1 MIKVWMD
8 NEPDGGYTKTF
19 VGASGWRE
27 GLPIVT
33 EDWANGTSGAERKR
47 WSWTDYTQDNTLKSY
62 ILNPRVTQSKIG
74 DTGNVKRTEIDYRLL
89 PNTNIAEY
97 GLVSEV
103 RLFDNGTNVLQK
115 RSTTAYNLSNDY
127 VSRRIIGLPSMV
139 ENWGL
144 NQATNSPEYV
154 SKATFNYDEGDFNDS
169 TLEQNISLVI
179 QHDTANYGSGFI
191 TGRGNLTSQ
200 TRHDVT
206 GQTANVTSSTK
217 YNITGAPVAQIDPL
231 GRTVKISYAD
241 VFNDTPSNRNTF
253 AYPTKL
259 TDMAGNFSE
268 VKYRYDIGAN
278 VWAKSPAP
286 AGNTT
291 GKETVREFDL
301 IGRLQKE
308 TLVNTGAYTRY
319 EYPTNNIQSKVF
331 STVIDTNNNGA
342 DSADEV
348 YAESWTDGG
357 GRVRKART
365 EHPNSSGG
373 WTGSLTEYDIL
384 GRVTRSTVPTEI
396 NASYEP
402 AGDDATR
409 GWLWKYQK
417 YDWKGRVTRIINTD
431 GTDSPTLNDSDQL
444 FSYEGCGCAGGQ
456 ITTIQG
462 ELVPRDDQSG
472 NARRTQKVYQDILG
486 RDYKTEVLNW
496 DNSVYTT
503 AVTKFNGRDQVLDT
517 IQYAGTVSS
526 SVFQTTTA
534 TYDGHGRMKTRR
546 LPQQTANTVTN
557 YNADDSVSSVTD
569 ARGAITNYDYNGR
582 GLLEEIS
589 YEVPANSNIPVP
601 SDVNF
606 SYDAVGNRTQMT
618 DGLGNVVYEYNQL
631 SQMTAETRQFN
642 DTLADAPL
650 SNNKFKI
657 QYTYHLGGS
666 LKSVT
671 DPYNVTIN
679 YGNDKIGRLQSVT
692 GTSFAGLTTYAENAG
707 YRAFGA
713 LKSLTYGNG
722 VQMQTSF
729 NNRLQADSF
738 DLSKNNVSKIRKNY
752 EFYADGGLKYIE
764 DELNDKFDRLNRYDH
779 SGRLTQAKSGA
790 EARGGSV
797 TNQQDQQTSLPYR
810 QSFGYNAFNN
820 LTERNNLNW
829 GTDSWYG
836 ESFNQTYTYQ
846 NNRITNS
853 GFQYDADGRNTVSS
867 DYETVTT
874 TYDAAGQMAEIIK
887 AIPALPGYN
896 DDIYFY
902 RDGNGQ
908 MIKRLQKDYLEQEY
922 PATGYHWVDRPMQY
936 FIRSTVFGGEV
947 LTEVNNTGKK
957 LRTYI
962 KAQGATL
969 GWQTLHYPTS
979 GSPVEETRFEHSD
992 ISGTNRRMSKADG
1005 TVITTTTGLEDSP
1018 AEFDTTGNSVGVENP
1033 YPEMNPQPNGEG
1045 CIGCGSSGIIGIDD
1059 NSSLYVH
1066 GKRMRL
1072 KVDGIAVNLNQY
1084 ISHQNLIEENAFYGS
1099 SILGLMPRDSQLFEE
1114 FKDGEWLNL
1123 DRDYWRQLDKSEVN
1137 LLKAE
1142 LGKVVSNKE
1151 CATFINEL
1159 LTKAKELGP
1168 KNFNTYANFYTA
1180 NILDIFDSVVKYGG
1194 IFTGRFGS
1202 STIRGTILYG
1212 QPDPG
1217 NEGKIYN
1224 VESDRPKVLLSNL
1237 YYYPRND
1244 QDPLYKEFKNVRN
1257 GRTGTLIDI
1266 NKAALFDPARGVMTL
1281 LHELIH
1287 FNYHDVYLANA
1298 VRALNE
1304 DEETAKFSFLSADA
1318 TDEERIKETERASKY
1333 WNKELHKNCNPLLKT
1348 P

>member
-1 MIKVWMD
+1 
-8 NEPDGGYTKTF
+8 
-19 VGASGWRE
+19 
-27 GLPIVT
+27 
-33 EDWANGTSGAERKR
+33 
-47 WSWTDYTQDNTLKSY
+47 
-62 ILNPRVTQSKIG
+62 
-74 DTGNVKRTEIDYRLL
+74 RTEIDYRLL

-679 YGNDKIGRLQSVT
+679 
-692 GTSFAGLTTYAENAG
+692 
-707 YRAFGA
+707 
-713 LKSLTYGNG
+713 
-722 VQMQTSF
+722 
-729 NNRLQADSF
+729 
-738 DLSKNNVSKIRKNY
+738 
-752 EFYADGGLKYIE
+752 
-764 DELNDKFDRLNRYDH
+764 
-779 SGRLTQAKSGA
+779 
-790 EARGGSV
+790 
-797 TNQQDQQTSLPYR
+797 
-810 QSFGYNAFNN
+810 
-820 LTERNNLNW
+820 
-829 GTDSWYG
+829 
-836 ESFNQTYTYQ
+836 
-846 NNRITNS
+846 
-853 GFQYDADGRNTVSS
+853 
-867 DYETVTT
+867 
-874 TYDAAGQMAEIIK
+874 
-887 AIPALPGYN
+887 
-896 DDIYFY
+896 
-902 RDGNGQ
+902 
-908 MIKRLQKDYLEQEY
+908 
-922 PATGYHWVDRPMQY
+922 
-936 FIRSTVFGGEV
+936 
-947 LTEVNNTGKK
+947 
-957 LRTYI
+957 
-962 KAQGATL
+962 
-969 GWQTLHYPTS
+969 
-979 GSPVEETRFEHSD
+979 
-992 ISGTNRRMSKADG
+992 
-1005 TVITTTTGLEDSP
+1005 
-1018 AEFDTTGNSVGVENP
+1018 
-1033 YPEMNPQPNGEG
+1033 
-1045 CIGCGSSGIIGIDD
+1045 
-1059 NSSLYVH
+1059 
-1066 GKRMRL
+1066 
-1072 KVDGIAVNLNQY
+1072 
-1084 ISHQNLIEENAFYGS
+1084 
-1099 SILGLMPRDSQLFEE
+1099 
-1114 FKDGEWLNL
+1114 
-1123 DRDYWRQLDKSEVN
+1123 
-1137 LLKAE
+1137 
-1142 LGKVVSNKE
+1142 
-1151 CATFINEL
+1151 
-1159 LTKAKELGP
+1159 
-1168 KNFNTYANFYTA
+1168 
-1180 NILDIFDSVVKYGG
+1180 
-1194 IFTGRFGS
+1194 
-1202 STIRGTILYG
+1202 
-1212 QPDPG
+1212 
-1217 NEGKIYN
+1217 
-1224 VESDRPKVLLSNL
+1224 
-1237 YYYPRND
+1237 
-1244 QDPLYKEFKNVRN
+1244 
-1257 GRTGTLIDI
+1257 
-1266 NKAALFDPARGVMTL
+1266 
-1281 LHELIH
+1281 
-1287 FNYHDVYLANA
+1287 
-1298 VRALNE
+1298 
-1304 DEETAKFSFLSADA
+1304 
-1318 TDEERIKETERASKY
+1318 
-1333 WNKELHKNCNPLLKT
+1333 
-1348 P
+1348 